1 MKKIFGFTIGGL
13 QHKILSL
20 FLVLFLITIAFGSV
34 ITYFQTKQLTA
45 IIQDATDAQQTAIAD
60 VSTETMHEIIAGSMT
75 KTNSLQA
82 EIFDEMF
89 SDVRRDVMML
99 QSLAENL
106 FARGENLAPAPFSLP
121 DAANEG
127 DFSAQVLAEQGIDP
141 EQSAYL
147 GTAAQMSSTMIAMC
161 SNSYY
166 MSNAFIGLAD
176 GTLLCVDSHAADKFD
191 ENGVLSD
198 FPVRERL
205 WYQNAV
211 QAGTVT
217 FSGVADDTYTG
228 KKCVTCSA
236 PVYRDGEL
244 IGAVGIDLFFDSM
257 EQYVDASL
265 TDFGFIFI
273 VDQAG
278 QIVFAPQE
286 NGLFPVQ
293 TAGEAEDLRKSDNNA
308 LAKVIAESLSAPTGL
323 QTVNM
328 QDKAYFMAGSPM
340 QTVGWSLI
348 SVKEKGITEKSTQDM
363 LAQYD
368 SINASASES
377 YQKGEVHQRKIV
389 IVMILLLMICGMI
402 AALIVAG
409 RIVKPVEAMTEDI
422 ELGMK
427 TGKSFEM
434 KPLYRT
440 NDEIQVLAE
449 SFDELSQKAAQYI
462 ADITEITKEKERIG
476 TELSLATRIQAS
488 MLPHIFPPYPERHEF
503 DIYAMMTPAR
513 EVGGDFYDF
522 FLIDD
527 DHLCMVMADVS
538 GKGIPAALFMM
549 ISKTILQSCA
559 MLGVSPAEV
568 LKRTNDALCSN
579 NQVEMFV
586 TVWLGILEISTG
598 TLTAA
603 NAGHEYPVLKRQD
616 GSFELYKDKHGLV
629 IGGMEGI
636 SYKEYTLRLQKGDQL
651 FLYTDGVPEATDAN
665 NQMFGLDRML
675 DALNQEKSDSPEQF
689 LNCVKDAV
697 GAFVKDAE
705 QFDDLT
711 MLGFTYHGQ

>member
-89 SDVRRDVMML
+89 SDVRHDVMTL

-106 FARGENLAPAPFSLP
+106 FAQGENLAPAPFSLP